1 MNSNVDTDFLLIGK
15 LGQGRSATGNSILRN
30 ESFKSSSAMADV
42 TANLD
47 FDYAF
52 VEGRLIKVVDTPGLR
67 DLNGSSGKMKE
78 SFTKFLK
85 CAVATNSK
93 GYHVFLIVI
102 RFGTR
107 VTEEELNIV
116 SLLKAEFGENFA
128 KEFCIIA
135 MTCGDLFQQ
144 EYGKENVSFQQ
155 WCQQQTGAF
164 KQLLEECGGR
174 IVLFDNK
181 TTCESVR
188 KKQVLELFSMVNQ
201 LRGSRFSQAFRFM
214 LPSLFPMQSNETK
227 QTGCLQDSSGGNHFS
242 GQNRIE
248 EVYKEISLVL
258 KELKM
263 YQHSLDNE
271 SDNLEKLI
279 TKLEYVLI
287 NLEKLVSNNAQQIQ
301 GLVMIA
307 SKTKRTISEEIK
319 LQIELIPIR
328 DEYTLNNNIRK
339 CRYSEAKAAVLKR
352 YSSLLAE
359 CPNDYDKQKRLSE
372 ERDVQQR
379 RLYDKY
385 TSEGKAAEDDF
396 RNVIFE
402 KRKKRMT
409 DRKDFMSSEN
419 LEEEFRRSRTEYV
432 RSFLSTLFNI
442 FMRPFKYLYS
452 KFKG

>member
-85 CAVATNSK
+85 CAVATNTK

-144 EYGKENVSFQQ
+144 EYGKENVSFQH

-181 TTCESVR
+181 TTRESVR
-188 KKQVLELFSMVNQ
+188 KQQVLELFSMVNQ

-214 LPSLFPMQSNETK
+214 LPSLFPMQSNQIK
-227 QTGCLQDSSGGNHFS
+227 DSSGG
-242 GQNRIE
+242 R
-248 EVYKEISLVL
+248 
-258 KELKM
+258 
-263 YQHSLDNE
+263 
-271 SDNLEKLI
+271 
-279 TKLEYVLI
+279 
-287 NLEKLVSNNAQQIQ
+287 EKLVANNAQQIQ

-307 SKTKRTISEEIK
+307 WKTKRTISEEIR

-328 DEYTLNNNIRK
+328 DEYALNNNIRK
-339 CRYSEAKAAVLKR
+339 CRYSEEKAAVLKR

-359 CPNDYDKQKRLSE
+359 CPNDYDKQKKLSE

-379 RLYDKY
+379 RLYDNY

-402 KRKKRMT
+402 KRKKRMI

-432 RSFLSTLFNI
+432 SSYLSTLFSI
-442 FMRPFKYLYS
+442 FMWPFKYLYS
-452 KFKG
+452 KFTGSLFFFFF